1 MAWSEWRPI
10 RRRHDAME
18 RFLATT
24 VGTRVTLEMIAWND
38 LFNYV
43 LKSKPFSSQIGK
55 NGPLFDTDNM

>member
-1 MAWSEWRPI
+1 
-10 RRRHDAME
+10 ME

-55 NGPLFDTDNM
+55 NGPLFDTDNR